1 MVGGLLN
8 QRKSN
13 QKSSLKFRMQF
24 RVSVLIHLPTMIPSI
39 LQSKSKR
46 KIWKSKKRVPM
57 ILLRNSRKKNLCEK
71 KTSM

>member
-1 MVGGLLN
+1 MVDGLLN

-24 RVSVLIHLPTMIPSI
+24 RVSVLIHLPTMIPPI

-71 KTSM
+71 QTSM